1 MSEALQ
7 WLLAAC
13 AGIVTLATA
22 GEKLKLIFSPVS
34 KAARRLD
41 ARLEDHEG
49 RITRLERHEDSD
61 LRRIVEAEETSRLL
75 CNGIFCLLEAAEK
88 TAGPEDTESI
98 RAAKKEL
105 RDYIIRR

>member
-13 AGIVTLATA
+13 AGVVTLATA
-22 GEKLKLIFSPVS
+22 GEKIKLIFSPVS
-34 KAARRLD
+34 KAAKRFD
-41 ARLEDHEG
+41 ARLDDHEG

-61 LRRIVEAEETSRLL
+61 LRRIVEAEESTRVL

-88 TAGPEDTESI
+88 TAAPDDAQTI

>member
-22 GEKLKLIFSPVS
+22 AEKIRMVFSPVS
-34 KAARRLD
+34 KAAKRFDERLD
-41 ARLEDHEG
+41 DHEG

-61 LRRIVEAEETSRLL
+61 LRRIVEAEEMSRVL
-75 CNGIFCLLEAAEK
+75 CNGIFCLLEEAEK
-88 TAGPEDTESI
+88 TAAPEDAQTI

-105 RDYIIRR
+105 RDYIIRK

>member
-1 MSEALQ
+1 MD
-7 WLLAAC
+7 
-13 AGIVTLATA
+13 V
-22 GEKLKLIFSPVS
+22 
-34 KAARRLD
+34 RLD
-41 ARLEDHEG
+41 EHEA

-88 TAGPEDTESI
+88 TAAPGDAEGI